1 MRSFNSGWAA
11 LALIALTPVAQA
23 ATIYVSNTST
33 GACSPPTTGCGGY
46 TNPFRNLRQAIEAAQ
61 PGDEIAIWGT
71 SANKPYYY
79 YDQGTPQASIGQSL
93 MALNKFNTAQPTLIR
108 GIVGSPKPI
117 IRGTLVYK
125 KPSWT
130 LDSQNTNGYLYR
142 MPWVLKQGTAPEPQE
157 PQQVFRDSLPDGQRQ
172 LKQVGGKVFH
182 GNAFAGY
189 YPGVD
194 LSTIAPDLA
203 TGYSQVGNLWP
214 GYTSYVSLA
223 SLTANQ
229 FYYDRVA
236 KVLYVR
242 LSSQLATDEG
252 IEVSALQF
260 IANGFNMANV
270 TLQNMIFERSNTS
283 TYWRGGAVLITGN
296 NLKVDGV
303 EFRDSD
309 SHCLQIEGNN
319 NTVQNSTFKRCGQV
333 GLVANGSNAKV
344 KGNYFTGNNDFRKF
358 NADWEAGPTK
368 FIGNNGL
375 DNSEI
380 SENVITAN
388 SGHGIWLDTGNT
400 GNLVKDNVSAYNQIG
415 IALENSAQNTIQSNV
430 IFGNRSQGINLR
442 GATSTLVKSNLLVGN
457 FGDGIFVHSSGA
469 GNDPS
474 TGLRVLGNTFAWHD
488 EATGNKKPVWVP
500 PSATLFD
507 NRYCGTIAANGSLH
521 FWLQDWNPDPNLG
534 YANNVFNWTSWRS
547 VKTSP
552 TNPTAPAYDNDSLVH
567 ADNDSTKTSV
577 MQLTGTVPAN
587 VAAWQATPNLSLTGY
602 PNGVTNTRNS
612 IQAIVTQYCL

>member
-23 ATIYVSNTST
+23 ATIYVSNTSS
-33 GACSPPTTGCGGY
+33 GACSPPATGCGTY
-46 TNPFRNLRQAIEAAQ
+46 SKPFKALRDAIDAAQ

-79 YDQGTPQASIGQSL
+79 YDQGTPAGSVGQSL
-93 MALNKFNTAQPTLIR
+93 MELNKFNTAQTTLIR
-108 GIVGSPKPI
+108 GVTGLGLTKPI

-130 LDSQNTNGYLYR
+130 LDSQNTHGYLYK
-142 MPWVLKQGTAPEPQE
+142 MPWVLKQGNAPEPQE

-172 LKQVGGKVFH
+172 LKQVGGKVF
-182 GNAFAGY
+182 GGY

-194 LSTIAPDLA
+194 PSTIHPDLL
-203 TGYSQVGNLWP
+203 TGYNQVGNLWP
-214 GYTSYVSLA
+214 GYTPYVNLT

-236 KVLYVR
+236 KMLYVR
-242 LSSQLATDEG
+242 LSTQLATNEG
-252 IEVSALQF
+252 LEVSALQF
-260 IANGFNMANV
+260 IANGFNIANV
-270 TLQNMIFERSNTS
+270 TLQNLVFERSNTS
-283 TYWRGGAVLITGN
+283 TYWRGGSVLITGN

-303 EFRDSD
+303 DFRDSD

-319 NTVQNSTFKRCGQV
+319 NTVQNSTFRRCGQV
-333 GLVANGSNAKV
+333 GLVANGSNAKI

-368 FIGNNGL
+368 FVGNNGL

-380 SENVITAN
+380 ADNVVTSN
-388 SGHGIWLDTGNT
+388 NGHGIWLDYGNENN
-400 GNLVKDNVSAYNQIG
+400 NLHDNVSAYNLIG
-415 IALENSAQNTIQSNV
+415 IALENSAQNKIQNNV

-442 GATSTLVKSNLLVGN
+442 GATSTLVKNNLLVGN
-457 FGDGIFVHSSGA
+457 KGDGIFVHASNP

-547 VKTSP
+547 LKASP
-552 TNPTAPAYDNDSLVH
+552 TNPTAPAYDNDSFANV
-567 ADNDSTKTSV
+567 DNDPARTSV
-577 MQLTGTVPAN
+577 MQLTGSVPGN
-587 VAAWQATPNLSLTGY
+587 VTAWQTAPNLGLTSY
-602 PNGVTNTRNS
+602 PNGVPSTRNA